1 MRVADVS
8 GLLRSPLLA
17 EILHLVL
24 VERGEWTAE
33 QLATRTEVPY
43 PTVTK
48 ELRRLEVAGVVRV
61 ETIGRTKFFTAAVD
75 DPATRA
81 LARLVALGV
90 DAKGGGDMSKKKDK
104 KKDSKK
110 KKK

>member
-1 MRVADVS
+1 VADIS
-8 GLLRSPLLA
+8 GLLRSPLLG

-33 QLATRTEVPY
+33 QLAARAATPY

-48 ELRRLEVAGVVRV
+48 EVRRLERAGVLQVTV
-61 ETIGRTKFFTAAVD
+61 VGRTKFFTAD
-75 DPATRA
+75 RTDPTVRA

-90 DAKGGGDMSKKKDK
+90 APLEGGDDMSKKKDK
-104 KKDSKK
+104 KKGGKK